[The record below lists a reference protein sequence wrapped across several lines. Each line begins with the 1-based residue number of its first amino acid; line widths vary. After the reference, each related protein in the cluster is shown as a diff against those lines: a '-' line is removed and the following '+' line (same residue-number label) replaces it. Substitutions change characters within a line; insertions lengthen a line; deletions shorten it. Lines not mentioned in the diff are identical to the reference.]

1 MCLTN
6 RKTNPLTK
14 SYMFYIL
21 NSVFWRLALEI
32 LRGFKDILPKE
43 IKKWQ
48 KLEKIAKETLEQFGY
63 KEIRTP
69 ILEKTSLFARGVG
82 EATDIV
88 EKEMYTFKDKSGE
101 DVTLRPEGTAGV
113 VRAYITN
120 HLENYPFKK
129 YYYIGPMFRYERP
142 QKGRQRQFHQIGVEV
157 FGVEKPSIDAEI
169 VLIDKIMLDRLNIS
183 DLRIE
188 INNIGCP
195 ECRPEYQYE
204 LKSYFEQHRE
214 ELCVDC
220 KRRLNRNPLRILDC
234 KNEVCSK
241 IASNAP
247 KITEHVCENCSRH
260 YERVKEN
267 LKSLG
272 VEFEENP
279 RLVRGLDYYTKFV
292 FEIITDKLGA
302 QGTVSAGGRYDNL
315 VEELGGK
322 PTSGIGFASGCERLI
337 ELMDRDEEQDI
348 DYYFACLNEQT
359 ECLKIAKELAIKT
372 QRSVYIEH
380 EQRSLKSM
388 MKKANKMNAKYTII
402 FGENEKNKGVVL
414 VKDMKSSSQ
423 EEVKISKFI
432 DNEVE
437 RWR

>member
-1 MCLTN
+1 M
-6 RKTNPLTK
+6 
-14 SYMFYIL
+14 
-21 NSVFWRLALEI
+21 EI
-32 LRGFKDILPKE
+32 LRGFKDILPAD

-48 KLEKIAKETLEQFGY
+48 KLEKISKETLEQFGY

-69 ILEKTSLFARGVG
+69 ILEKTALFARGVG
-82 EATDIV
+82 ESTDIV

-101 DVTLRPEGTAGV
+101 DITLRPEGTAGV

-157 FGVEKPSIDAEI
+157 FGVEKPSIDAEV
-169 VLIDKIMLDRLNIS
+169 VLVNKIMLDRLGIS

-195 ECRPEYQYE
+195 KCRPDYQHR
-204 LKSYFEQHRE
+204 LKSYFEKHRE
-214 ELCVDC
+214 ELCDDC

-234 KNEVCSK
+234 KNESCKRV
-241 IASNAP
+241 ASDAP
-247 KITEHVCENCSRH
+247 KITEHVCENCSKH
-260 YERVKEN
+260 YEEVKEN

-337 ELMDRDEEQDI
+337 ELMDIDEKQDI
-348 DYYFACLNEQT
+348 DYYFACLNEQI
-359 ECLKIAKELAIKT
+359 ECLKIAKELALKT
-372 QRSVYIEH
+372 GKSVYIEH

-402 FGENEKNKGVVL
+402 FGEDEKNKGVV
-414 VKDMKSSSQ
+414 VVRDMKSSSQ
-423 EEVKISKFI
+423 EEVEINKFI
-432 DNEVE
+432 ENEVK
-437 RWR
+437 RWQ

>member
-1 MCLTN
+1 
-6 RKTNPLTK
+6 
-14 SYMFYIL
+14 MFYIL

-48 KLEKIAKETLEQFGY
+48 SLEKVARETLESFGY

-129 YYYIGPMFRYERP
+129 FYYIGPMFRYERP
-142 QKGRQRQFHQIGVEV
+142 QKGRQRQFHQIGIEV
-157 FGVEKPSIDAEI
+157 FGIDNPAVDAEV
-169 VLIDKIMLDRLNIS
+169 VLVDKVMLDRLNIR

-195 ECRPEYQYE
+195 NCRPEYSKK
-204 LKSYFEQHRE
+204 LKEYFQTHKD
-214 ELCVDC
+214 ELCNDC
-220 KRRLNRNPLRILDC
+220 KRRLDRNPLRILDC
-234 KNEVCSK
+234 KNKTCAL
-241 IASNAP
+241 IARNAP
-247 KITEHVCENCSRH
+247 KITEFVCYRCKTH
-260 YERVKEN
+260 YEKVKEN
-267 LKSLG
+267 LVELG
-272 VEFEENP
+272 IGFQENP
-279 RLVRGLDYYTKFV
+279 HLVRGLDYYTKFV
-292 FEIITDKLGA
+292 FEIITDRLGA

-315 VEELGGK
+315 VEQLGGK
-322 PTSGIGFASGCERLI
+322 PTSGIGFASGCERLV
-337 ELMDRDEEQDI
+337 ELMESDDEQNI
-348 DYYFACLNEQT
+348 YYYFACLGEQI
-359 ECLKIAKELAIKT
+359 ECLKIAEKLATKT
-372 QRSVYIEH
+372 KKSIYIEH

-402 FGENEKNKGVVL
+402 FGENEKNRGVVL
-414 VKDMKSSSQ
+414 IKDMSSSSQ
-423 EEVKISKFI
+423 EELEINKFI
-432 DNEVE
+432 ENEVK
-437 RWR
+437 RWQ

>member
-1 MCLTN
+1 
-6 RKTNPLTK
+6 
-14 SYMFYIL
+14 MFYIL
-21 NSVFWRLALEI
+21 NSVFWRLTLEI
-32 LRGFKDILPKE
+32 LRGFKDILPE
-43 IKKWQ
+43 DIKKWQ

-101 DVTLRPEGTAGV
+101 DITLRPEGTAGV

-120 HLENYPFKK
+120 YLENYPFKK

-195 ECRPEYQYE
+195 ECRPEYQHR
-204 LKSYFEQHRE
+204 LKSYFEKHRE
-214 ELCVDC
+214 ELCDDC

-234 KNEVCSK
+234 KNESCRK
-241 IASNAP
+241 IASSAP

-260 YERVKEN
+260 YKEVKEN

-292 FEIITDKLGA
+292 FEIITDRLGA

-322 PTSGIGFASGCERLI
+322 PTPGIGFASGCERLV
-337 ELMDRDEEQDI
+337 ELMDSDEGQEI

-359 ECLKIAKELAIKT
+359 ECLKIAKELALKT
-372 QRSVYIEH
+372 ERSVYIEH

-414 VKDMKSSSQ
+414 VKDMKSSLQ

-432 DNEVE
+432 ENEVE